1 MNQIATTILSD
12 TTLLKVRNLHC
23 TFESNRRTSLFGQHS
38 LVHAVNGVSFDITP
52 GEAFALV
59 GESGCGK
66 STIAKSILNIVSPSE
81 GSVEFYDQELVGLSD
96 SNWKPLRQK
105 IQYVFQDP
113 LGALDPRMTIL
124 DQVIEPLI
132 IHHLHGPDERLQLAK
147 DLLQSVGLQSSQLNK
162 FPHELSGGQ
171 RQRVVLARALILKP
185 ELLICDEP
193 ISALDVSIQAQ
204 IVNLLQQLR
213 SDMGLTLLF
222 ISHDLSI
229 VSHLCDR
236 VAVMYLGQIV
246 EMGATQN
253 IFGNPQHPYTQA
265 LISAI
270 PKAEQSTKSK
280 RINLIGEP
288 PSPEKPPTG
297 CHFHPRCRRATQRCS
312 EENPTLQSNLEG
324 HAVACFEA
332 KTHIQEIF
340 K

>member
-1 MNQIATTILSD
+1 MNQQATTVLSD
-12 TTLLKVRNLHC
+12 TPLLKVRNLHC
-23 TFESNRRTSLFGQHS
+23 AFKSSKRSSLFGPYT
-38 LVHAVNGVSFDITP
+38 LIHAVNGVNFDISP
-52 GEAFALV
+52 GEAFGLV

-66 STIAKSILNIVSPSE
+66 STTAKLILNMARVSE
-81 GSVEFYDQELVGLSD
+81 GSVEFRDQELVGLSD
-96 SNWKPLRQK
+96 KAWKPLRQK
-105 IQYVFQDP
+105 MQYVFQDP

-132 IHHLHGPDERLQLAK
+132 IHHLHDADKRRQLAQE
-147 DLLQSVGLQSSQLNK
+147 LLHSVGLQSGQLNK

-171 RQRVVLARALILKP
+171 RQRVVLARALILQP
-185 ELLICDEP
+185 ELLVCDEP

-213 SDMGLTLLF
+213 RDMGLTLLF

-246 EMGATQN
+246 EMGPAKQ
-253 IFGNPQHPYTQA
+253 IFSDPRHPYTQA

-270 PKAEQSTKSK
+270 PKAEPGAECE
-280 RINLIGEP
+280 RITLSGEP
-288 PSPEKPPTG
+288 PSPADPPAG
-297 CHFHPRCRRATQRCS
+297 CRFNPRCWMATERCR
-312 EENPTLQSNLEG
+312 EQVPALESDHSG

-332 KTHIQEIF
+332 KIHVKEVL
-340 K
+340 